1 MSNPDNVRAAGV
13 ICRSPHGRIL
23 MVRRTDDGTWAFPG
37 GGIKD
42 GEDAAQC
49 AWREFFEETG
59 YRLGDAGKPLM
70 QRVKDGVDFTTFV
83 TDCEDEFVPKLNHEH
98 SEWAWLDPRTALA
111 EAGR

>member
-1 MSNPDNVRAAGV
+1 MSDPELLRAAGV

-23 MVRRTDDGTWAFPG
+23 MVRRTDGEGWAFPG

-42 GEDAAQC
+42 GEAPREC

-59 YRLGDAGKPLM
+59 YRLGDAGKLLM
-70 QRVKDGVDFTTFV
+70 QRVKDGVDFCTFV

-98 SEWAWLDPRTALA
+98 DQWGWFDPKTVLA
-111 EAGR
+111 EAE

>member
-1 MSNPDNVRAAGV
+1 MSDPDNVRAAGV
-13 ICRSPHGRIL
+13 ICRSPHGRVL

>member
-1 MSNPDNVRAAGV
+1 MSDPDNLRAAGV

-37 GGIKD
+37 GGMKE

-59 YRLGDAGKPLM
+59 YRLGDAGRPLM